1 MSELITTTVLPGQR
15 IEVAVPAFNVG
26 QTVAVTVVPSPGV
39 AGPEVPKNGKFDLVG
54 FLDSL
59 PPGPRTFASWEEYEK
74 HFQSERDS
82 WDR

>member
-1 MSELITTTVLPGQR
+1 MLSGESITTTVLPGQR
-15 IEVAVPAFNVG
+15 IEVSVPAFDVG
-26 QTVAVTVVPSPGV
+26 QTVAVIVVPSP
-39 AGPEVPKNGKFDLVG
+39 EVPKEGKFDLVG

-59 PPGPRTFASWEEYEK
+59 PPGPRTFSTWEEYEQ

>member
-1 MSELITTTVLPGQR
+1 MTSNETITTTVLPGQR
-15 IEVAVPAFNVG
+15 IEVAVPAFTVG
-26 QTVAVTVVPSPGV
+26 QTVAVTVFPSSKQPN
-39 AGPEVPKNGKFDLVG
+39 KTKFDLVG

-59 PPGPRTFASWEEYEK
+59 PPGPRVFSSWDQYEK